1 MRKTILVLAL
11 LLCGAFSLAAQSR
24 INASIYVAPVT
35 GRGSRSDDNFFFYNQ
50 LLYELTDQKIVI
62 ANTQKDAEYSL
73 IGTVAPYSGV
83 VGQFAFHLAL
93 LNNMTGKITVEGELQ
108 YFIPYDTE
116 KLFPVLVASLIY
128 TIPGSLGVT
137 GVTLNKSSLSLTVG
151 NTETLVATVS
161 PGNATNKNVEW
172 KSSDTGVA
180 IVINGTV
187 TAVSA
192 GSATIIVTTE
202 DGGKTDFCSVTV
214 TNRPVPVTGV
224 ALNKSSL
231 SLTVGNTETLVATVS
246 PGNATNK
253 NVEWKSS
260 DIGVAIVINGTVTAV
275 SAGSATIIVTTE
287 DGGKTAFCSVAVAN
301 RPVPVTKVTLN
312 QTSLSLGVGKSATL
326 FATVSPGDATN
337 KNVEWKSSDTG
348 VAIVINGTVTAVS
361 AGQAIIIVTTQ
372 DGGKTDFCSVTV
384 TGPGDTV
391 SITEVTLSKTSLS
404 LTVGN
409 TETLVATVSPG
420 DATNKNVEW
429 KSSDTGVAKVING
442 TVTAV
447 SAGQAIII
455 VTTQDGGKT
464 AICSVTVTVIGPND
478 PSLEVTLNKS
488 SLSMTVG
495 NTETLVATVS
505 PGDATNKNVEWKSS
519 DTGVAKVING
529 TVTAVSAG
537 QAAITVTTQDGG
549 KTATCSVTVS
559 GEESP
564 LLYLGLGAKWTPGLY
579 VDNNMSWAPIPSM
592 QGGILAEFHFLSFM
606 SLETGAEVQWDGVKV
621 KDLPKPAYS
630 IIIGI
635 PLLVKFCFKP
645 GANSMI
651 EPYIGPY
658 FNFKFTGNIEP
669 ALISARAGLQY
680 SFKVGP
686 GALFLDGGFTG
697 DLIPIFNSKAG
708 TTAYRRYN
716 FHVGLGYKFGL
727 FQRVIK

>member
-172 KSSDTGVA
+172 KSSDT
-180 IVINGTV
+180 
-187 TAVSA
+187 
-192 GSATIIVTTE
+192 
-202 DGGKTDFCSVTV
+202 
-214 TNRPVPVTGV
+214 
-224 ALNKSSL
+224 
-231 SLTVGNTETLVATVS
+231 
-246 PGNATNK
+246 
-253 NVEWKSS
+253 
-260 DIGVAIVINGTVTAV
+260 GVAIVINGTVTAV